1 MVGRIGG
8 GGGKGGKLYMAARVA
23 MLGETATTSDEEGHE
38 SSEEPLVDSS
48 SESQGRK
55 DSRGTGWRGG
65 EARSGW

>member
-1 MVGRIGG
+1 
-8 GGGKGGKLYMAARVA
+8 MAARVA